1 MKNFEAIIDFGTKN
15 LRLGVFDLASKNIY
29 SSNQIIIDNVVKSLN
44 TLIKDAEKY
53 LSEHIDNIIVLY
65 DSPKFYSLDISI
77 KKVFDYD
84 TPIKKVYDSLIE
96 EANFIVSQN
105 NFKDQIIHLV
115 VNNILVNDKK
125 KVDKIIEDIKIKTL
139 ILEIKF
145 LCLSKIIVDEI
156 SNTFKNNNLK
166 IADLYCSTYVKT
178 INYKKRLDN
187 KDCTIFLDTGFE
199 RASSLIFNMN
209 KLDFFKSIPLG
220 GNNITKDI
228 SHVLKLDIE
237 YSEDLKI
244 KFNKLESELSF
255 NKNDTNETNLY
266 TEILEKNISIE
277 LLKQIIEARVDEI
290 IELLVFETNYMNN
303 LNVKIKPKLVIF
315 GSGSSLL
322 SYNSSNSGKKMVS
335 EIITVDENVSNVCR
349 SGLEYYNSDES
360 LLNKTKKMSKKSGFF
375 ETFFNLFSK

>member
-1 MKNFEAIIDFGTKN
+1 MK
-15 LRLGVFDLASKNIY
+15 
-29 SSNQIIIDNVVKSLN
+29 DNVKQLQKN
-44 TLIKDAEKY
+44 GFLIIRNYFSSSECKELQA
-53 LSEHIDNIIVLY
+53 LSN
-65 DSPKFYSLDISI
+65 
-77 KKVFDYD
+77 
-84 TPIKKVYDSLIE
+84 SLIE

-115 VNNILVNDKK
+115 VNKILADDKK

-187 KDCTIFLDTGFE
+187 KDCIIFLDTGFE
-199 RASSLIFNMN
+199 RASSSIFNMN

-228 SHVLKLDIE
+228 SRVLKLDIE

-322 SYNSSNSGKKMVS
+322 SHNSNYRGIKMVS
-335 EIITVDENVSNVCR
+335 EIITVDENDLNVCR
-349 SGLEYYNSDES
+349 SGLEYHNSDES
-360 LLNKTKKMSKKSGFF
+360 LLNKTKKKAKKSGFF